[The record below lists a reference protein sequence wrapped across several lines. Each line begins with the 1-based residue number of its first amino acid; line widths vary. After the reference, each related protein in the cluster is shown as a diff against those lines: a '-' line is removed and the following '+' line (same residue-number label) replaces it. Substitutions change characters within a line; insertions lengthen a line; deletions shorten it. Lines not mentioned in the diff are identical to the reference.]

1 MGTDKPVETGADHP
15 TDDATVVLN
24 PVGAEDPPAAAG
36 GRSGGRHRAVPST
49 RDRGRR
55 RRTLV
60 IATVASIVALG
71 ATAVLVPMAFARL
84 GDPESGERPTVPSGS
99 PTPAPSASP
108 QPSGLVP
115 GPVETI
121 VDGRFSWA
129 LLDRSTGVLTGSS
142 NVSDAVEGGGML
154 RVWVVADYLRH
165 AAERGGQPE
174 PYRLEQASRAIRDG
188 DDDATQALYE
198 AAGGATQSHRMIP
211 VCALVET
218 QVDDGGWRRTRIS
231 AGDSVRLGDCVADGR
246 AAGPKWTKW
255 VLDEMAEVNGE
266 ASDKGELT
274 GIGWG
279 IVDGL
284 PPAVTDLGVGF
295 TNGFVRADSQWQV
308 NCLAAA
314 DGWVLAVLVS
324 YPDTRKLSYGAGI
337 CASVAAEL
345 TPPQPVN

>member
-1 MGTDKPVETGADHP
+1 MGTDKPVDTGVDHP

-24 PVGAEDPPAAAG
+24 PVDVEEPPAAAG
-36 GRSGGRHRAVPST
+36 GRSGGRHRAAPSP
-49 RDRGRR
+49 RDRDRR
-55 RRTLV
+55 RRTLL
-60 IATVASIVALG
+60 IATVASVVALG

-84 GDPESGERPTVPSGS
+84 GGDPDSSGRPAPSGS
-99 PTPAPSASP
+99 QTPGPSPSP

-115 GPVETI
+115 GPVQTI

-142 NVSDAVEGGGML
+142 NVSDTVEGAGMM
-154 RVWVVADYLRH
+154 RIWVVADYLRH
-165 AAERGGQPE
+165 ATEQGGQPE
-174 PYRLEQASRAIRDG
+174 PYRLAQASRAIRDG

-198 AAGGATQSHRMIP
+198 AAGGATQSRRMIP

-218 QVDDGGWRRTRIS
+218 EVHDGGWRRTRIS

-308 NCLAAA
+308 NCLAAT

-324 YPDTRKLSYGAGI
+324 YPDSRKLSYGAGI

-345 TPPQPVN
+345 APPQPVN